1 MSFFGRIKDWFSA
14 TAHDTMDKVE
24 DPEKMANEYLRQLN
38 DQYYQ
43 AKTQVAQAMAD
54 ETRLEQKML
63 EAQNEVEKFQGMAET
78 ALRSS
83 KEDLARQALQRK
95 TQAQRMATQYEQQFQ
110 AQSEQV
116 DNLQKSL
123 ADLETKIGETKARRD
138 LIVAKKNRAQ
148 TQEAIQSAVGSLGS
162 GMSATDKFDSLEDK
176 IDDRLAK
183 AEAAAELESSSLE
196 NQFRD
201 LEAESGVDSEMEELK
216 RKMGMA

>member
-83 KEDLARQALQRK
+83 KGRPGPPGAT
-95 TQAQRMATQYEQQFQ
+95 TQDPGATYGHP
-110 AQSEQV
+110 V
-116 DNLQKSL
+116 
-123 ADLETKIGETKARRD
+123 
-138 LIVAKKNRAQ
+138 
-148 TQEAIQSAVGSLGS
+148 
-162 GMSATDKFDSLEDK
+162 
-176 IDDRLAK
+176 
-183 AEAAAELESSSLE
+183 
-196 NQFRD
+196 
-201 LEAESGVDSEMEELK
+201 
-216 RKMGMA
+216 